1 MERKFTPPLD
11 EKGLGIY
18 DIMQRSKNFYD
29 IGYFSEDGKEFTIV
43 AVFNVRKNE
52 ITFNNAT
59 FNTLLNPFV
68 FQAVNHIMNL
78 IPKKTCNHDT
88 HKK

>member
-18 DIMQRSKNFYD
+18 DIMQRNKSTYD
-29 IGYFSEDGKEFTIV
+29 IGYFSEDRKDFVVV
-43 AVFNVRKNE
+43 AVFNVRKN
-52 ITFNNAT
+52 IIIFNNAT

-68 FQAVNHIMNL
+68 FQAVNNIMNL
-78 IPKKTCNHDT
+78 IPKKDMQS
-88 HKK
+88 